1 MSDTTFFDVRAAVM
15 NGDVKVRNEAIF
27 VDRLGG
33 WLNIQE
39 LYADKKSMVL
49 QSAVN
54 QKSGKVDLNV
64 LYAGLSVLSLRYPA
78 PGVTPKAP
86 VLPETLPATA
96 SEEDKAKYEQEMNT
110 YKAAVALLQ
119 SYKDTYPG
127 YADEQDNVKVFA
139 HPKAGEQIF
148 GWVDRDMFATKLP
161 GGILE
166 EVATPAFALSGFSQ
180 EDLDEKKV
188 SSAPTVVSSTTT
200 PSPTSSDGQ
209 TLTSS
214 SAN

>member
-1 MSDTTFFDVRAAVM
+1 MSDTTFFDVRTAVM

-78 PGVTPKAP
+78 PGVLPKAP
-86 VLPETLPATA
+86 VLPEAVADMA
-96 SEEDKAKYEQEMNT
+96 SEEDKTKYEQEMDKYN
-110 YKAAVALLQ
+110 AAVALLQ
-119 SYKDTYPG
+119 TYKDTYPG
-127 YADEQDNVKVFA
+127 YADETGNVKVFA

-148 GWVDRDMFATKLP
+148 TWLDRDMFATRLP

-188 SSAPTVVSSTTT
+188 SSAPTVASTTTT
-200 PSPTSSDGQ
+200 PSPSNLGDQ